1 MMMGM
6 ELPAKEHDVAYKDYG
21 LRIFSV
27 PPEKECLGEGDEDCN
42 DVERISYGYYAH
54 CAGKTIGGSK
64 D

>member
-1 MMMGM
+1 MMDM

-27 PPEKECLGEGDEDCN
+27 PPEKECSNEGDKSCDA
-42 DVERISYGYYAH
+42 VEQISYGYYAH
-54 CAGKTIGGSK
+54 CAGKTIGGPK